1 MCVIARQHSLAAR
14 KTEKIWLK
22 MDPGNIELLVQLTLM
37 SSGWV
42 VEDRLKVGFSPYL
55 LPDNC
60 VYFAPP
66 LSGRG
71 SWSTFKADW
80 NAFSKPAVSHIHSTA
95 IFWQTEVSC
104 CVYKVF

>member
-1 MCVIARQHSLAAR
+1 
-14 KTEKIWLK
+14 
-22 MDPGNIELLVQLTLM
+22 MDPDNIELLVQLTLM

-80 NAFSKPAVSHIHSTA
+80 NAFSKAVVCHIRLQFSGKRKCRA
-95 IFWQTEVSC
+95 
-104 CVYKVF
+104 VFTRSYE